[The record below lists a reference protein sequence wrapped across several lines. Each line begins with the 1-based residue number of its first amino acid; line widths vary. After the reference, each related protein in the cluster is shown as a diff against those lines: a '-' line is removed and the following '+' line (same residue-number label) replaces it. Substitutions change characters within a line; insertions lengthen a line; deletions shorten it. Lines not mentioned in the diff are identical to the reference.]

1 MGETDKRDNLSRA
14 WAAMRGTERWM
25 LRAYFGLMRAIPEA
39 LAVALVRRRARA
51 RPGEENAERA
61 PERVARGMAAR
72 PEGRVVW
79 LHSIGPGDSTANLT
93 LARALLAEDASLTCL
108 VTTRVA
114 AAQKTFAKLAEESDG
129 RLIVMLAPLDFHRA
143 TRRFLDHWRFD
154 LAIYGE
160 GDMWPNALR
169 GLVEADVPIAL
180 VNGQFNGRLGRL
192 VGRRPGLGRWAMAHF
207 DLLHVFRRECVEE
220 AEKWI
225 RPGCEVV
232 HHPNLKMDAPAP
244 GVDETLL
251 GEMRAR
257 WGDAP
262 VFACGSV
269 ADNEIETLIDAWGRA
284 RREVPGLKLILV
296 PRWKEQGEEIA
307 AIARARGLTVPRR
320 SIEGLPGAQG
330 DFFIADSYGEMG
342 TWFELGYGVF
352 MGHTLFGGIGHNP
365 YEAIARQR
373 PILSGSITPLLP
385 ADYTYLTDIGLC
397 RITPDAESIAQG
409 MIDYHQAMRDGEDRF
424 APFRAAQGFSHDLAR
439 RLLALMED
447 RPG

>member
-1 MGETDKRDNLSRA
+1 MAETGKRECLRRR
-14 WAAMRGTERWM
+14 WAAMGRGERLV
-25 LRAYFGLMRAIPEA
+25 LRAYFGLMRVIPES
-39 LAVALVRRRARA
+39 LAVALARRRART

-61 PERVARGMAAR
+61 PERVARGMPRR

-93 LARALLAEDASLTCL
+93 LARALLGEAADLTCL
-108 VTTRVA
+108 ITTRTA
-114 AAQKTFAKLAEESDG
+114 EGQKVFARLAEESDG
-129 RLIVMLAPLDFHRA
+129 RVIVMLAPLDLYRA

-169 GLVEADVPIAL
+169 GLAAAGVPVAL

-192 VGRRPGLGRWAMAHF
+192 VGRRPVPGRWAMAHF
-207 DLLHVFRRECVEE
+207 DLLHVFRGECVEE
-220 AEKWI
+220 AGNWV

-244 GVDETLL
+244 RIDDALL

-262 VFACGSV
+262 VFVCGSV
-269 ADNEIETLIDAWGRA
+269 ADNEIDTLLDAFCRA
-284 RREVPGLKLILV
+284 RQAVPGMKLILV
-296 PRWKEQGEEIA
+296 PRWKEQGETIA
-307 AIARARGLTVPRR
+307 ATARARGWTVPRR
-320 SIEGLPGAQG
+320 AVEGLPGAE
-330 DFFIADSYGEMG
+330 DPLFIADSYGEMG
-342 TWFELGYGVF
+342 TWFEMAFGVF

-385 ADYTYLTDIGLC
+385 ADYTYLVDMGLC
-397 RITPDAESIAQG
+397 RITPDAESIARG
-409 MIDYHQAMRDGEDRF
+409 MIDYHQAMQEGDDRF
-424 APFRAAQGFSHDLAR
+424 AAFRAAQGFSHDLAR
-439 RLLALMED
+439 RLLALMTD